1 MELRY
6 IPIDEQ
12 IADVLMKPLGRGK
25 FEYFQ
30 GRLEVLENVSLIERE
45 C

>member
-6 IPIDEQ
+6 IPMEEQ
-12 IADVLMKPLGRGK
+12 VADALTKPLCQGK
-25 FEYFQ
+25 FEYFR
-30 GRLEVLENVSLIERE
+30 GRLEVVENVSLIKRE